1 MSVVVV
7 LCFGGVLGAEIPE
20 SFNAP
25 ASRTALNAVS
35 CSSFDAGIPGG
46 GDDPPKGDEDV
57 NVFCCC
63 STFGIRTVGR
73 TAPLTF
79 GVAEASSLLPVKGE
93 DDDEMPF
100 GVFDFA
106 PPPGL

>member
-1 MSVVVV
+1 M
-7 LCFGGVLGAEIPE
+7 GAEILE

-25 ASRTALNAVS
+25 ESRNALNAVS
-35 CSSFDAGIPGG
+35 CRSFDAEIPGG

-63 STFGIRTVGR
+63 SPFGIRTVGR

-79 GVAEASSLLPVKGE
+79 GVAEASSLLRVKGE
-93 DDDEMPF
+93 GDNDDDEMPF